1 MQHCNQ
7 PTSLPSAINATCIS
21 ATSQRSP
28 LRTLRTY
35 SRLCC
40 PDWGQGGRTSGA
52 APAFPGSLKA
62 SRNSSGTISPQVM
75 GLGTPRPVPAVA
87 SITRET
93 FRSSVQGGEDRLSQA
108 LEPGRGVPVPHP
120 PLGTCGPDLHE
131 VAPPADQAL
140 LGSRPLTVR
149 PCVWFVA
156 SLVPAHRG
164 YCDGSPQAPVNPGA
178 SWKTAVSLG
187 CHRHSHSV
195 GVLGSNLTNPDRHF
209 KGSSGRAVLTRLT
222 LCQGPEVA
230 S

>member
-1 MQHCNQ
+1 MILFRLLAAPTELFLCEAVNEAIGLASYQKWKENMQHCNQ

-40 PDWGQGGRTSGA
+40 RIGA
-52 APAFPGSLKA
+52 REGERLELPLRSFPGSLKA

-131 VAPPADQAL
+131 AAPP
-140 LGSRPLTVR
+140 RR
-149 PCVWFVA
+149 
-156 SLVPAHRG
+156 
-164 YCDGSPQAPVNPGA
+164 PGA
-178 SWKTAVSLG
+178 PWFPST
-187 CHRHSHSV
+187 HRPALCLVCGIS
-195 GVLGSNLTNPDRHF
+195 GSCPQ
-209 KGSSGRAVLTRLT
+209 RL
-222 LCQGPEVA
+222 L
-230 S
+230 